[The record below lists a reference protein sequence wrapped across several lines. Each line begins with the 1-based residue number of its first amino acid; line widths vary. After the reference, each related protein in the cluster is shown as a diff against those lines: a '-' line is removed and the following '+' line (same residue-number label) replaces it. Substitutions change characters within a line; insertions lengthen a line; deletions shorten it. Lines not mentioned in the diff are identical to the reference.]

1 MGGDGLVTNL
11 KYLISIITVTC
22 ATALISSGC
31 EVQRYTTKFQATP
44 MDSVNEDLTID
55 PQKLTEEL
63 DDQMMVEDEK
73 RRQRLLDKAKAEAEK
88 NKKPSTQT
96 SGETK

>member
-1 MGGDGLVTNL
+1 MS
-11 KYLISIITVTC
+11 KFRYLICIVTVTC

-31 EVQRYTTKFQATP
+31 ETQRYTTKFQATP

-63 DDQMMVEDEK
+63 DDQMMIEDEK
-73 RRQRLLDKAKAEAEK
+73 RRQRLLDKAKADAEK
-88 NKKPSTQT
+88 NKIPSTQN